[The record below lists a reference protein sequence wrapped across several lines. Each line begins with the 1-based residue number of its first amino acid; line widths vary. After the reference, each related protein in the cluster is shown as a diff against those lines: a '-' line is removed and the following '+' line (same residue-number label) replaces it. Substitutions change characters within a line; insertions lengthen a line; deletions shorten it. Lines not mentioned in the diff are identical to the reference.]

1 MTAEEQRNLK
11 VAARY
16 EELYNTD
23 IERFVPECYA
33 PDCEAHVMGQSV
45 IRGHDQ
51 FLQVERAVLRVAPK
65 RRMRVDRAHAVGN
78 VVVVG
83 SCSSTPTKDRTGSCR
98 SVRSSPAVTGRSSRI
113 GATLIGQNGRGS
125 KRHPCDATAWSTLTS
140 QHSILAPGL
149 PTAA

>member
-45 IRGHDQ
+45 IRGYEQ
-51 FLQVERAVLRVAPK
+51 FLHVERTVLRAAPK
-65 RRMRVDRAHAVGN
+65 RQMRVDRVHAVGN
-78 VVVVG
+78 VVVVEVVLLNPDQG
-83 SCSSTPTKDRTGSCR
+83 PDWQLPFCAVLTCRDGKIVTDRSYADWTK
-98 SVRSSPAVTGRSSRI
+98 
-113 GATLIGQNGRGS
+113 
-125 KRHPCDATAWSTLTS
+125 W
-140 QHSILAPGL
+140 PGL
-149 PTAA
+149 